1 MIIIV
6 IIVIIIITISVI
18 KQTLKLLVSSK
29 GSNLLLAQG
38 LLLNPL

>member
-1 MIIIV
+1 MIII
-6 IIVIIIITISVI
+6 IIIIIIIITISVI
-18 KQTLKLLVSSK
+18 KRTLKLLVPSR